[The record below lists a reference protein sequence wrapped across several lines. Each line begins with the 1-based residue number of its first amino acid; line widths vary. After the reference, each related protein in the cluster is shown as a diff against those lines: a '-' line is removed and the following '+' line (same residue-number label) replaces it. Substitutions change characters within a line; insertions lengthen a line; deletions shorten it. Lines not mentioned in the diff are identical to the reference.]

1 MTPSESY
8 SFALLPDPD
17 RCCGLVLRPLS
28 IGHLVLM
35 RRLNLSFFYES
46 REDHL
51 KDLLAGVLICSGTF
65 SEFVPALYRPD
76 KLNVVCGLQRRL
88 SGGFRGKVSR
98 TFRRLVGRSVEVEE
112 IVGINFRAE
121 QAKFRAYLTKY
132 GAWRS
137 DETPDWAIP
146 SLASTQKAEPSDPSV
161 VPEYIELLDA
171 LTTELGLS
179 LGEALDTSLPLARWR
194 WATYLARKGAVR
206 VVDLDSLRSLK
217 SEADEFVR
225 KVYDD
230 NH

>member
-1 MTPSESY
+1 MTPAEAY

-17 RCCGLVLRPLS
+17 RCCGLALRPLS

-51 KDLLAGVLICSGTF
+51 QDLLAGVLICSGAF
-65 SEFVPALYRPD
+65 SEFVPALYRPEG
-76 KLNVVCGLQRRL
+76 LSVVCGLQRRL

-98 TFRRLVGRSVEVEE
+98 TLRRLFGRLVEVEE
-112 IVGINFRAE
+112 IVGIDFQAERASFRE
-121 QAKFRAYLTKY
+121 YLAKY
-132 GAWRS
+132 GAWKTDS
-137 DETPDWAIP
+137 TPDWAIP
-146 SLASTQKAEPSDPSV
+146 SLASTQKAEPSEPSG

-206 VVDLDSLRSLK
+206 VVDLDSLRSLR

-225 KVYDD
+225 KVYG
-230 NH
+230 NNN